1 MQLAGAASHAGR
13 HARARVRMARRVAAG
28 GSAQRLRLAKV
39 DDVEPVRLAH
49 LGAGG
54 AEIVPL
60 RVAARAVIPVQQQ
73 VVLVTV
79 DMHRTPQVAALKAR
93 LEEQRAAGH
102 LFHGGGHEDHRVVHD
117 SIEHLP
123 GFRERP
129 ASLLRLEEHL
139 LPLAGARRREQRLYA
154 RWRR

>member
-1 MQLAGAASHAGR
+1 M
-13 HARARVRMARRVAAG
+13 AAG

-60 RVAARAVIPVQQQ
+60 RVAARAVIPVKQQ

-79 DMHRTPQVAALKAR
+79 DMHNDVCDFFLLHDAYGTVC
-93 LEEQRAAGH
+93 EYGH
-102 LFHGGGHEDHRVVHD
+102 G
-117 SIEHLP
+117 P
-123 GFRERP
+123 KK
-129 ASLLRLEEHL
+129 
-139 LPLAGARRREQRLYA
+139 
-154 RWRR
+154 